1 MTTRRALLG
10 GILGAV
16 ACDRRVESP
25 APASA
30 PSSVS
35 VVASPPAPPAASSS
49 PSPAV
54 SSAPVAP
61 RPPAEE
67 RVEIVS
73 LSFPQQLAIC
83 VVPRWADRFPL
94 LIALH
99 GQGEARKGMEA
110 GANGWVH
117 DYWLDRVMMRLR
129 NPPLTRR
136 DFQGFVGPKRLAAIN
151 ASLVERPFR
160 GLVVAC
166 PYTPDLLVEK
176 TLDNAG
182 PFGDFV
188 TGDLTKRARAEL
200 PVDTDAQHTGLDGVS
215 LGGRVS
221 LLVGFAHPTSFAA
234 VGSLQAALQVS
245 EAKELGR
252 RAKAARDANPGLKLR
267 LLTSDEDFYRGE
279 IGEASRAMKK
289 AGVEHEYVVIPGP
302 HDYPFNRGPGA
313 IEMLL
318 WHDRVLRGEPA

>member
-1 MTTRRALLG
+1 MTTRRVFLA
-10 GILGAV
+10 GIAATV
-16 ACDRRVESP
+16 ACDRRAESP
-25 APASA
+25 APDAP

-35 VVASPPAPPAASSS
+35 VIATPPASSPAASSSGPPAASSS
-49 PSPAV
+49 SP
-54 SSAPVAP
+54 PVVLEP
-61 RPPAEE
+61 RI
-67 RVEIVS
+67 EIRS
-73 LSFPQQLAIC
+73 LTFSRQLAIC
-83 VVPRWADRFPL
+83 LVPRWGERFPL

-110 GANGWVH
+110 GANGWLH
-117 DYWLDRVMMRLR
+117 DYWLDRAMMRLR
-129 NPPLTRR
+129 NPPLTRA

-151 ASLVERPFR
+151 DSLVERPFR
-160 GLVVAC
+160 GVVVAC

-188 TGDLTKRARAEL
+188 TGELLKRARAEL
-200 PVDTDAQHTGLDGVS
+200 PIDDAPARTGLDGVS

-221 LLVGFAHPTSFAA
+221 LLVGFAHATSFGA

-245 EAKELGR
+245 EAKELAR
-252 RAKAARDANPGLKLR
+252 RAKAAQGENPGLKLR
-267 LLTSDEDFYRGE
+267 LLTSEEDFYRGE

-289 AGVEHEYVVIPGP
+289 AGVLHEHVVIPGP